1 MLITF
6 TKYNMDTTKKIEEAK
21 TSMERSIAYCNRS
34 KASHSRCYRP
44 LKEIPSWGVVMR
56 LKNKPRMSLGRLVS
70 DIGDRLKIKKGRG
83 TLS

>member
-1 MLITF
+1 VLITF

-70 DIGDRLKIKKGRG
+70 DIGDRLKIKKGLG
-83 TLS
+83 L